1 MRRSLLIAL
10 LLIAVTFVGQYD
22 LPSVSAQ
29 TDWGVCSVEDPTGTP
44 LNVRA
49 KPNGKILTT
58 VRNGTIVDLDTGTA
72 ASKWARIR
80 FDRGRKKITGWVL
93 RDFLSCQ

>member
-1 MRRSLLIAL
+1 MKRKLFFAVLLIAAL
-10 LLIAVTFVGQYD
+10 FIAENNMPT
-22 LPSVSAQ
+22 VSAQ
-29 TDWGVCSVEDPTGTP
+29 TDWGICSVQDPTGTP

-49 KPNGKILTT
+49 KPGGKILTT
-58 VRNGTIVDLDTGTA
+58 VRNGTSVDIDTGTA

-80 FDRGRKKITGWVL
+80 FTRGRKTITGWVL